1 MSETSARASR
11 RAFWLGSFARKGL
24 IGLRCTTA
32 GAGAGVD
39 GVEKAADTFP
49 LGANPG
55 DPVGF
60 AGDCGILVR
69 DGGVSGAP
77 NVAPVGATG
86 FESSDAAPEF
96 GAFGFS
102 TVAGTGEES
111 FTTDGVNLGENGGV
125 RCRTG
130 AGDWLGGGVGAG
142 RGAAGAGRCGAA
154 GVGAGGGA
162 ARGIGGGQ
170 AFAGIEAAGVLPRD
184 MIGFTP
190 PGVGPAAAAVVA
202 PAENCRSSPQ
212 VTAAPTGM
220 SPPQTEHRARME
232 TLVIFAG
239 SRRKT
244 ERHSGQETFI

>member
-1 MSETSARASR
+1 
-11 RAFWLGSFARKGL
+11 
-24 IGLRCTTA
+24 
-32 GAGAGVD
+32 
-39 GVEKAADTFP
+39 
-49 LGANPG
+49 
-55 DPVGF
+55 VGF
-60 AGDCGILVR
+60 AGGCAILVR

-77 NVAPVGATG
+77 NVAPVAATG
-86 FESSDAAPEF
+86 FESNGPAPGF

-102 TVAGTGEES
+102 TVAGTGEDS
-111 FTTDGVNLGENGGV
+111 FTTDGVNFGENGGV

-130 AGDWLGGGVGAG
+130 ADDWLGGGVGAG
-142 RGAAGAGRCGAA
+142 RGATGAGRCGVA
-154 GVGAGGGA
+154 GAGEGGGA
-162 ARGIGGGQ
+162 ARGIGGGH

-190 PGVGPAAAAVVA
+190 LGVGPGPPAVVV
-202 PAENCRSSPQ
+202 PAETCRSSPQ

-220 SPPQTEHRARME
+220 SPPHTEHRARME